1 MPKIKFS
8 APFDPKPRE
17 RFVARFGDEM
27 ASATDKGKP
36 MPKKRM
42 GNKFKQYQE
51 QMEKGPGE

>member
-27 ASATDKGKP
+27 TSAKKGVP
-36 MPKKRM
+36 PAKKRM
-42 GNKFKQYQE
+42 GSKFKQYQDR
-51 QMEKGPGE
+51 MEKGPGE